1 MENSNNQELRA
12 WIKEQAQLLGFSEMR
27 VSDIDVSQAMPYLQD
42 WLEKGH
48 HGDMHYMS
56 QHAHL
61 RANPKEILPQAIRI
75 LSFRMEYLPKKMF
88 ENGDDWRA
96 NEWVKIN
103 NPESAVVSVYARGR
117 DYHKVLRA
125 RLQELAKKIESKLS
139 TLHYRVAVDS
149 VPLFEVEIAKKS
161 GLAWRGKHTL
171 ALHRDVGSMFFLGEI
186 LIDLPLTVDEPISD
200 HCGQCSACIDICP
213 TQAIKAPFQ
222 LEAKRC
228 ISYLTIEHK
237 GSIPTDLRVLIGNR
251 IYGCDDCQLIC
262 PWNKFAMPSKVGDF
276 EERHHLG
283 TLDLI
288 EVFSW
293 SQNHFENL
301 MKGSAIHRIGY
312 AQWMRNVAVGL
323 GNLIRNSN
331 TSAQVQLKAK
341 EVLRF
346 QYKKINDLV
355 DEHIQWAL
363 NE

>member
-27 VSDIDVSQAMPYLQD
+27 VSDLDVSQAMPYLQD

-48 HGDMHYMS
+48 HGDMYYMS
-56 QHAHL
+56 QQAHL

-96 NEWVKIN
+96 NEWAKIH
-103 NPESAVVSVYARGR
+103 NPESAIVSVYARGR

-186 LIDLPLTVDEPISD
+186 LIDVPLTVDEPISD

-213 TQAIKAPFQ
+213 TQAIKAPYQ

-237 GSIPTDLRVLIGNR
+237 GSIPIDLRTLIGNR

-276 EERHHLG
+276 DERHHLG
-283 TLDLI
+283 NLDLI

-293 SQNHFENL
+293 DQNHLENL
-301 MKGSAIHRIGY
+301 MRGSAIYRIGY
-312 AQWMRNVAVGL
+312 A
-323 GNLIRNSN
+323 
-331 TSAQVQLKAK
+331 QLKAK
-341 EVLRF
+341 EVLRL